1 MFLHFKTWE
10 VTEYF
15 IEAAERPHLLLS
27 QSDSLNF
34 EAIVWSILMNQE
46 LRGPSCLMPCIRK
59 DHHPCHVP
67 LLPRWPRRTAPGMAP
82 NRNRNAAKLAGS
94 QIRLRRCCSDNFLP
108 LQHLKPVIFNQIAL
122 GQAFIYKAPTSSS
135 WEGFKTCSKS
145 DLFVTAQIGTRG
157 ELMAVVGPI
166 QWLVSSLSPS
176 FWTMSAITALQ
187 NHPSCKSFSLFLRTE
202 ATLSARGFSLD
213 LQRFH
218 WASVVCKAS
227 LLEELPLSR

>member
-94 QIRLRRCCSDNFLP
+94 RIRLRRCCSDNFLP

-122 GQAFIYKAPTSSS
+122 GQAFTYKAPTSSS
-135 WEGFKTCSKS
+135 WEVFK
-145 DLFVTAQIGTRG
+145 DLLKVRSLCHCTNWDTGGANGSGWSHTVISIITEPIILDDVGHYGSAEPSILQVLQSLSQNRGHFVCQRFQP
-157 ELMAVVGPI
+157 GPPTVP
-166 QWLVSSLSPS
+166 LSLSSL
-176 FWTMSAITALQ
+176 
-187 NHPSCKSFSLFLRTE
+187 
-202 ATLSARGFSLD
+202 
-213 LQRFH
+213 
-218 WASVVCKAS
+218 
-227 LLEELPLSR
+227 